1 MPPLRCAIFSVQRWR
16 RLAMK
21 LLQEKI
27 GTHLN
32 WENWGCPQDSKVYIV
47 HWSLFVAPTNDFVI
61 VWWCFRE
68 FPALMRGVVHFRC
81 NGSSKLTRFY
91 YIGSFRRYQNESLTR
106 MSLLTSSYVELPIA
120 TPQLWA
126 STDCSLQSK
135 DKLRLCCGQTPI
147 ISAPEGRQLWEPQIF
162 TTVGRCYNDDN
173 ISLSICLFVY

>member
-1 MPPLRCAIFSVQRWR
+1 MTEACHETVAGKDRNTFELRKLRMPPRFKC
-16 RLAMK
+16 
-21 LLQEKI
+21 E
-27 GTHLN
+27 
-32 WENWGCPQDSKVYIV
+32 VYIV

-68 FPALMRGVVHFRC
+68 FPALMRGVAHFRC

-126 STDCSLQSK
+126 STDCSLLAK

-173 ISLSICLFVY
+173 ISLSICLFVS